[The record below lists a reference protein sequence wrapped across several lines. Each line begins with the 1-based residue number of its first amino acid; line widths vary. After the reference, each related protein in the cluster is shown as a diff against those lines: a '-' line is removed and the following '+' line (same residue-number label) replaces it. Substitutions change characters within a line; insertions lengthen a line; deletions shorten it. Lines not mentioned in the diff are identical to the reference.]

1 MHIKKKIYKP
11 FKSWNFMRLCDND
24 FYKFPGNIHDN
35 FSTAQ
40 QNGI

>member
-1 MHIKKKIYKP
+1 MHIKKYKP

-24 FYKFPGNIHDN
+24 FYKFQVIFMIIFP
-35 FSTAQ
+35 AQ